1 MATFTFSNDNRYYN
15 PLCDSELLYQDE
27 DGDTNRIF
35 CTQSSCIAPIFSG
48 AIGTCDN
55 TLKPSGYTNR
65 TFEWG
70 VREGSW
76 TLNANYAG
84 FIKET
89 GVFYD
94 PFQITESEPGSEC
107 MINVTVT
114 RIRDWTGYTYIQ
126 KRYGEYAANMAF
138 KASWKKV
145 GFTPMQDRP
154 LTGTTMTPSLVG
166 SKILT
171 PFEYGNYG
179 CTDILAYTEPPT
191 VTYFDVGTR
200 QVPLSNVATLKNAPI
215 KVMPVI
221 LPFPGYAV
229 WEADEEYEV
238 YEDYGAVGTNQGQ
251 ITWVACDANVN
262 RAPRVQ
268 PYPVCCAQKSPSL
281 TVDTSAYSTDRSN
294 LIEYRKNIY
303 NYNPDLGANNFGT
316 INGTN
321 GVYIGLPND
330 RVNTGYRMQK
340 YVQKTYSAYFS
351 QYRPSIECGAK
362 DLECVCYSLG
372 YKIRWEF
379 VSATPTKCI
388 IKNYTV
394 HEWTPYYYVPPLFTP
409 TGQKI
414 RDGQWTRDPVS
425 YIGTPTAWGDV
436 QIRFTYEPYDYSTEE
451 ALEEEL
457 TATPWGSVFY
467 PYTTIRWYDPSNN
480 TLGFIN
486 FLLSGGRSDGSG
498 YGSWGLTTFANR
510 SYSTGYGFGAII
522 INDRI
527 FDDNITHGSSLN
539 GGAMVSDVNNVLS
552 PRNRQRILHFEYP
565 LNSFSSMSSLK
576 TIRNGQI
583 YNPQPLQTSKPN
595 STGYLWRRLV
605 GDLNSPEYLDFTF
618 SNRKQWFN
626 GTCPFDLKYD
636 NIESDVNYHPEAC
649 TSILKP
655 IIAPT

>member
-84 FIKET
+84 FIEET
-89 GVFYD
+89 GAFYE

-107 MINVTVT
+107 MINVVH
-114 RIRDWTGYTYIQ
+114 RRVKDWTGYTYTE

-138 KASWKKV
+138 KPSWKKV
-145 GFTPMQDRP
+145 GFTPMQERP
-154 LTGTTMTPSLVG
+154 LAGTTMTPSSVG

-171 PFEYGNYG
+171 PSQYLDYG
-179 CTDILAYTEPPT
+179 CTDILGYTEPPT

-200 QVPLSNVATLKNAPI
+200 QVPPSNVVTLKNAPI

-221 LPFPGYAV
+221 LPFPGYA
-229 WEADEEYEV
+229 AFDDENYEV
-238 YEDYGAVGTNQGQ
+238 YEDYGAVGTYQGQ

-316 INGTN
+316 INGG
-321 GVYIGLPND
+321 GVYIGRSNNS
-330 RVNTGYRMQK
+330 VHTGYRIQK
-340 YVQKTYSAYFS
+340 YVQKKYSAYFS
-351 QYRPSIECGAK
+351 QNRPSIECGAK
-362 DLECVCYSLG
+362 DLECVCYSFG

-394 HEWTPYYYVPPLFTP
+394 HEWGPYYVNSRGTL
-409 TGQKI
+409 
-414 RDGQWTRDPVS
+414 TRDPVS
-425 YIGTPTAWGDV
+425 YIGTPIAWGDV
-436 QIRFTYEPYDYSTEE
+436 QIRFTYEPYDYSTGE

-457 TATPWGSVFY
+457 TATPWGSVCY
-467 PYTTIRWYDPSNN
+467 PYSATRWYNPNDSQA
-480 TLGFIN
+480 FIN
-486 FLLSGGRSDGSG
+486 FLLSGGLSDGSG
-498 YGSWGLTTFANR
+498 YGSWGLTTYRNR
-510 SYSTGYGFGAII
+510 SVSIGYGFGASVIA
-522 INDRI
+522 DRI
-527 FDDNITHGSSLN
+527 FDDTRTHSSSLN
-539 GGAMVSDVNNVLS
+539 GGYMISDVNNVLS

-565 LNSFSSMSSLK
+565 LNSFHSMFSLT
-576 TIRNGQI
+576 TIRNGFI
-583 YNPQPLQTSKPN
+583 YNPQPPQTSKPA

-605 GDLNSPEYLDFTF
+605 GDLNSPESLDFTF

-636 NIESDVNYHPEAC
+636 NIESDVDYHPEAC